1 MRVDSGE
8 QESMTSQKAA
18 SQSHGKNIS
27 PGNSGK
33 KGGSDSGDG
42 SSEIIQ
48 QTVAE
53 DPIAKF
59 LQTNWRI
66 ITTVVILGF
75 AFVYGKS
82 FFEQTRHESLRR
94 SADVLL
100 NLQEQVEQLVEQVS
114 ALDSTAVADETKE
127 DQFEQGLSR
136 AQELTRALSQERAPY
151 ASLAPMYTALLSQI
165 QLSKA
170 GGGNELGADLTP
182 QSLSETELVLQKEE
196 GVVVEL
202 QNFHRALYSLN
213 VATRSATDSASSDA
227 EPALLKLKE
236 LVRTGS
242 FVGGAAL
249 AVLQAFASDDQQMQ
263 DELRVLAKEYLAR
276 NPEQAEVLR
285 RELPAL
291 YE

>member
-1 MRVDSGE
+1 VRVDSGE

-27 PGNSGK
+27 SGNRGK

-100 NLQEQVEQLVEQVS
+100 NLQEQVEQLS
-114 ALDSTAVADETKE
+114 TFDSTAVADETKE

-136 AQELTRALSQERAPY
+136 ARELTRALSQERAPY

-236 LVRTGS
+236 LVRTGD

-263 DELRVLAKEYLAR
+263 DELRVLAKEYLVR